1 MSLLQQ
7 KNKHAPKRNKFQLA
21 NDRKLAIELLSAG
34 KPYTYIAKHISSLR
48 EYTISAEQIRLD
60 VGNLQEELIASALQ
74 HGLEAIAEELDKIEN
89 LQIDISRRLQAFPDG
104 DKGAAPLLKLMA
116 DLAARKTYLTGGDT
130 FIKAQDLN
138 QSIERVTR
146 AGFKVVDPTGL
157 ESREEAIDISPN
169 EPMEVAIDVD
179 P

>member
-1 MSLLQQ
+1 V
-7 KNKHAPKRNKFQLA
+7 NKLAPAEKKYQPHRNRFQLA

-34 KPYTYIAKHISSLR
+34 KTYAYIARHISTIR
-48 EYTISAEQIRLD
+48 EYSLSAEQIRLD
-60 VGNLQEELIASALQ
+60 VGAIQEELIAGALA

-89 LQIDISRRLQAFPDG
+89 LQIDISRRLSAFQDG
-104 DKGAAPLLKLMA
+104 DKGAAPFLKLMA

-146 AGFKVVDPTGL
+146 AGFKVTDPTGI
-157 ESREEAIDISPN
+157 ESREEAIDIQPD
-169 EPMEVAIDVD
+169 PVTIDAD
-179 P
+179 

>member
-1 MSLLQQ
+1 MNLANAIAVPDKRYQ
-7 KNKHAPKRNKFQLA
+7 PKRNKFQIA
-21 NDRKLAIELLSAG
+21 NDRKLAIELLSVG
-34 KPYTYIAKHISSLR
+34 KTYTYIAQHISRVR
-48 EYTISAEQIRLD
+48 EYSLSREQIRLD
-60 VGNLQEELIASALQ
+60 VGDLQEELIASALQ

-89 LQIDISRRLQAFPDG
+89 LQIDISRRLTSFGDN

-146 AGFKVVDPTGL
+146 AGFKVVDPIDATG
-157 ESREEAIDISPN
+157 SRQEPIEAVTF
-169 EPMEVAIDVD
+169 EVNQ
-179 P
+179 

>member
-1 MSLLQQ
+1 VNNLAVER
-7 KNKHAPKRNKFQLA
+7 NKFSPKRNRFQIA

-34 KPYTYIAKHISSLR
+34 KTYVYISQHLSTIRDYSL
-48 EYTISAEQIRLD
+48 SAEQIRLD
-60 VGNLQEELIASALQ
+60 VGAIQEELIASALS

-89 LQIDISRRLQAFPDG
+89 LQIDVSRRLQSFPDG

-116 DLAARKTYLTGGDT
+116 DLSARKTYLMGGDT
-130 FIKAQDLN
+130 YIKAQDLN

-146 AGFKVVDPTGL
+146 AGFKVTDPTGL

-169 EPMEVAIDVD
+169 EVVVDVD
-179 P
+179 S